1 MRVYL
6 LIIFFFIINCSTPTG
21 GQKRVYICG
30 DHTCANN
37 KEVKNY
43 FNNNISIEVY
53 TITSDKKNNKNF
65 SLVDLNLM
73 RDKLNEKKKIQI
85 SDKEEMLKEQIKE
98 RKKLAKLKMRKIEES
113 NKTKVKQLDNKKK
126 TIKKKRNL
134 DQFTVVRI
142 CKNLQECDIDK
153 ISKIIM
159 DIGRK
164 KEYPIIGN

>member
-1 MRVYL
+1 
-6 LIIFFFIINCSTPTG
+6 
-21 GQKRVYICG
+21 
-30 DHTCANN
+30 
-37 KEVKNY
+37 
-43 FNNNISIEVY
+43 
-53 TITSDKKNNKNF
+53 
-65 SLVDLNLM
+65 
-73 RDKLNEKKKIQI
+73 
-85 SDKEEMLKEQIKE
+85 MLKEQIKE

>member
-37 KEVKNY
+37 KEVKDY

-53 TITSDKKNNKNF
+53 TITSDKKN
-65 SLVDLNLM
+65 L
-73 RDKLNEKKKIQI
+73 EKKIQI
-85 SDKEEMLKEQIKE
+85 LDKEEMLKEQIKE

>member
-37 KEVKNY
+37 KEVKDY

-53 TITSDKKNNKNF
+53 TITSDKKNNKN
-65 SLVDLNLM
+65 
-73 RDKLNEKKKIQI
+73 KIQI
-85 SDKEEMLKEQIKE
+85 SDKEEILKEQIKE